1 MLKDK
6 QVTIN
11 DLATVIPVGH
21 EYIRMLVNKVDP
33 HVSNYNTP
41 LMFEAIEWVC
51 QATAKDFNKVL
62 AVIANK

>member
-1 MLKDK
+1 MLKPK
-6 QVTIN
+6 RVTIN

-33 HVSNYNTP
+33 SISNYSTP
-41 LMFEAIEWVC
+41 IKLDCVEWVC